1 MVVLLGILLALGLLG
16 MVRLARGQAL
26 IPPGLLHLPR
36 RRSRRVLSPKEK
48 QTMAAGVAAA
58 VLILLVSRNL
68 VFAVIGG
75 SAVVL
80 WPMIAGGGKLERAGL
95 TKLEGLAQWVEALRD
110 LIQQD
115 AGLESAIPK
124 TVDGAADV
132 LAAPLSRMKQ
142 RLRVKV
148 PLPAVLS
155 LFADDLD
162 DAKADQVVAALSL
175 AARQK
180 GGKLSAVLTAQAE
193 ALREELDIRTKV
205 MRERNSIR
213 REAAQVAVLS
223 AALIL
228 GASLFTPPAI
238 PNGDTGAASTLLP
251 LLLAAAYLF
260 VFSRVRKLAE
270 PEREPRFLS
279 SSTEVLEAASY
290 KPKAVTTL

>member
-1 MVVLLGILLALGLLG
+1 MIVVLGVLLALGLLG
-16 MVRLARGQAL
+16 MVRLARGRTL
-26 IPPGLLHLPR
+26 IPAGLLRLPR
-36 RRSRRVLSPKEK
+36 RRGGRLMSMKDK
-48 QTMAAGVAAA
+48 QSITAGIA
-58 VLILLVSRNL
+58 VGAVILLVSRNL

-80 WPMIAGGGKLERAGL
+80 WPMIAGGGKIERAAL
-95 TKLEGLAQWVEALRD
+95 AKLEGLAQWVEALRD

-132 LAAPLSRMKQ
+132 LTEPLSRMKQ

-155 LFADDLD
+155 LFAEDLD

-180 GGKLSAVLTAQAE
+180 GGKLSRVLSAQAE
-193 ALREELDIRTKV
+193 SLREELDIRTKV
-205 MRERNSIR
+205 MRERNTIR
-213 REAAQVAVLS
+213 REAAQVAILS
-223 AALIL
+223 AVLIMA
-228 GASLFTPPAI
+228 ASLFTPPAM
-238 PNGDTGAASTLLP
+238 PHGDSGAAGTLLP
-251 LLLAAAYLF
+251 LFLAAAYLF
-260 VFSRVRKLAE
+260 VFSRVKKLAE

-279 SSTEVLEAASY
+279 SSAEVLEAASY
-290 KPKAVTTL
+290 KPKAVSTL